1 MSRPGRTFVVRFNL
15 YGDEAERKT
24 PRAIRSRLI
33 EYGGV
38 TPHGWPMW
46 RLVKA
51 GDCTVLCQGTMHH
64 FPRGIDPTDDDGAL
78 TAEGFVSENMV
89 RPTRISGGKMLLPR
103 YRDIDRES
111 WILQKWFPP
120 KMWGTAIDWKQAR
133 AEDPDT
139 QLFLQEFPE
148 NGDYFMLA
156 GPWRTIEEAGEL
168 TEAIQIYLRRETQ
181 KPRDA
186 ENYVRYL
193 MSVEYANRE
202 KEVEKLAAE
211 LDRAETELSMTLKSV
226 SRDAQLVRDRI
237 AAEAG
242 ISGHLG
248 ASEAWG

>member
-1 MSRPGRTFVVRFNL
+1 M
-15 YGDEAERKT
+15 YGDEAELKT
-24 PRAIRSRLI
+24 PRAIRQQLI
-33 EYGGV
+33 EYGGE

-46 RLVKA
+46 RLVQA

-64 FPRGIDPTDDDGAL
+64 FPRNVDPTEDDGDKMVY
-78 TAEGFVSENMV
+78 GFQSKPML
-89 RPTRISGGKMLLPR
+89 RPERITGGRMLLPR
-103 YRDIDRES
+103 YRDIARES

-139 QLFLQEFPE
+139 QLFIQEFPE

-156 GPWRTIEEAGEL
+156 GPWRTIDEVGDV
-168 TEAIQIYLRRETQ
+168 TQAISLYLRRESK

-193 MSVEYANRE
+193 MSVEYAERQRKLENMARE
-202 KEVEKLAAE
+202 I
-211 LDRAETELSMTLKSV
+211 DRAESELEVTLKSV
-226 SRDAQLVRDRI
+226 SRDAQMVRDRI

-242 ISGHLG
+242 IEGHLG